1 MLNKNGKTWE
11 LPRTANAKNDRRQV
25 FQAKFSFFE
34 LSYRVFGF
42 SYQICPILTI
52 NILLLQFLEYHYK
65 DSVFLL
71 QIKQENNTNQSISF
85 RSRQDL
91 NLRGNLPTDFKSV
104 ALTTRPPIHAGI
116 KEKLFDRF
124 RSIT

>member
-11 LPRTANAKNDRRQV
+11 LPRTANAKNVRRQV

-34 LSYRVFGF
+34 LSYRVFDF

-71 QIKQENNTNQSISF
+71 QIKQENNTNQSVSF
-85 RSRQDL
+85 GSRQDL

-104 ALTTRPPIHAGI
+104 ALTTRLRLHARI